1 MTGKMRSFFK
11 VFMIFAIVIGVGLA
25 VATPAMAE
33 SPNPCDPTGGGFN
46 LKTCLKQGYQAIVSY
61 CNSQTTV
68 AQDATFIITMKSY
81 TDGETGKGC
90 WFCGVFE
97 TIFDAIDNLVS
108 VIFNTMAKDFLALMG
123 VGILFLIL
131 FKVGKMLV
139 SLQEVD
145 VMQFLNDLFRPLGRA
160 IIATAFLSVTLVAQN
175 NIFKILVDPVVQ
187 TSFILG
193 QKVLE
198 TTLENATV
206 IDYKA
211 VTKGQ
216 ISDKYTVTVTR
227 NNSNNICEVNLTNP
241 NTGNKAF
248 SKETKERLICWMD
261 AVSTSLITGM
271 GLGATLM
278 FHGQLTFLVGGFP
291 MWLSGVITFLAF
303 FALYV
308 FFPFKLTDAFVRMA
322 FVLTLMPLWIVL
334 WVFPVTVE
342 YTKKAWNMFLS
353 SCFLFVV
360 LSVMMA
366 LAVVLMNNAMQP
378 EDVRTAVFKCMAA
391 GNPFAVAV
399 IFAVGA
405 RILMNTVCF
414 AFVSFSLLAAAEPL
428 VNSFIP
434 TGGSL
439 NIGGSVASNVAK
451 LGMVAGKAARMAA
464 PVAAKAGGAVLGGA
478 LRGGGAALG
487 KFNDKLANAGGA
499 LPNKAQKAL
508 RALGTPLGKGYMD
521 RVNGTA
527 KPNLNNVGQDTA
539 SLTPEAAATVGAR
552 AAERA
557 SRMVAIAG
565 EKGFTGQHRRL
576 RNIIRNG
583 KTPEERKLLTAM
595 AQDLL
600 RKRKTADAGKVDARL
615 QRALS
620 DEYARQAIANNPL
633 VKAENQRRQ
642 ENLDNLR
649 AQEEQLRNNKHKT
662 PQQAYDEAMA
672 RARELKQAV
681 VNGQMDR
688 ANAMLAADAGLKD
701 VYNDAVAGKRLSA
714 AASKYAN
721 AARMQAQNEN
731 TQETLSNTQAQETL
745 QNELAREGVGSH
757 YNARGVEQVANVSGV
772 AEKLSGFA
780 QDIAAIEAAAQNAK
794 SHTEFREQLAG
805 REWAGGMDART
816 MEQIGDR
823 LYNAKGKGISYE
835 YATNDALSGFMRQN
849 GLDNAAVREMVR
861 QVAESAAKNVMSG
874 QLTGCTAALA
884 LLQAEVNNIRH
895 G

>member
-25 VATPAMAE
+25 VATPAMADEE
-33 SPNPCDPTGGGFN
+33 SGPIFYAKALENCENPESVPNSTYN
-46 LKTCLKQGYQAIVSY
+46 Q
-61 CNSQTTV
+61 
-68 AQDATFIITMKSY
+68 TMKAY
-81 TDGETGKGC
+81 QEDDGC
-90 WFCGVFE
+90 WFCG
-97 TIFDAIDNLVS
+97 
-108 VIFNTMAKDFLALMG
+108 IFNTIYVAISNLVTKIFNQLAKEFLKLMC
-123 VGILFLIL
+123 VGILFLLL

-160 IIATAFLSVTLVAQN
+160 IIATAFLTASVAAGN
-175 NIFKILVDPVVQ
+175 GIFAIVITPFMDAA
-187 TSFILG
+187 FILG
-193 QKVLE
+193 QQLQMKEGGPVDTYVYVE
-198 TTLENATV
+198 TTHPDGSKTEERYAFENGACNYIGMEPTV
-206 IDYKA
+206 GEKQALNRDTQCRMYRMLK
-211 VTKGQ
+211 
-216 ISDKYTVTVTR
+216 D
-227 NNSNNICEVNLTNP
+227 
-241 NTGNKAF
+241 
-248 SKETKERLICWMD
+248 
-261 AVSTSLITGM
+261 VSASLILGIGM
-271 GLGATLM
+271 GVTFMKVGFDTIDQGGVPLIVSGLIMWCAFWAVYIM
-278 FHGQLTFLVGGFP
+278 FPL
-291 MWLSGVITFLAF
+291 
-303 FALYV
+303 
-308 FFPFKLTDAFVRMA
+308 KLFDPLCRLA
-322 FVLTLMPLWIVL
+322 FVLALMPLWIVL
-334 WVFPVTVE
+334 WVFPATVE

-353 SCFLFVV
+353 SCLLFVV
-360 LSVMMA
+360 LSVMVSIA
-366 LAVVLMNNAMQP
+366 LTLMDHALTP
-378 EDVRTAVFKCMAA
+378 EDIKVKVVNCLKADMPRNAAVLFSVSGKMT
-391 GNPFAVAV
+391 
-399 IFAVGA
+399 
-405 RILMNTVCF
+405 MNTLCF
-414 AFVSFSLLAAAEPL
+414 GFMAWSLLAAAEPL
-428 VNSFIP
+428 ANSFIP
-434 TGGSL
+434 SGGSL

-451 LGMVAGKAARMAA
+451 LGMVAGKTARMAA

-521 RVNGTA
+521 KVSGKVA
-527 KPNLNNVGQDTA
+527 PNLNNVGQDTA
-539 SLTPEAAATVGAR
+539 SLTPEAAATVGTR

-557 SRMVAIAG
+557 SRMAAITS
-565 EKGFTGQHRRL
+565 EKGFTGQYGRL
-576 RNIIRNG
+576 RKMIRNG

-600 RKRKTADAGKVDARL
+600 RKRKTADAGKVDPRL

-805 REWAGGMDART
+805 REWAGGMDAKT

>member
-33 SPNPCDPTGGGFN
+33 VKNPDD
-46 LKTCLKQGYQAIVSY
+46 LKSILNKGYEWALGQCKDKQKA
-61 CNSQTTV
+61 
-68 AQDATFIITMKSY
+68 AQDSTFIITMKSY
-81 TDGETGKGC
+81 TEGDTGKGC

-198 TTLENATV
+198 TTVENATV
-206 IDYKA
+206 IDYTA
-211 VTKGQ
+211 VTKGTY
-216 ISDKYTVTVTR
+216 STVKVKR
-227 NNSNNICEVNLTNP
+227 NNICRVNLTNP
-241 NTGNKAF
+241 KTGDKAF

-271 GLGATLM
+271 GLGATLIL
-278 FHGQLTFLVGGFP
+278 HGQAAFITGGFP
-291 MWLSGVITFLAF
+291 MWLAGIITFLAF

-334 WVFPVTVE
+334 WVFPATVE

-353 SCFLFVV
+353 SCFLFVA

-378 EDVRTAVFKCMAA
+378 EEVRQAVFNCMAA
-391 GNPFAVAV
+391 GNPWLAA
-399 IFAVGA
+399 ILLAVGG
-405 RILMNTVCF
+405 RVLMNTVCF

-508 RALGTPLGKGYMD
+508 RGLGTPLGKGYMD

-527 KPNLNNVGQDTA
+527 KPDLSHVGQDTA
-539 SLTPEAAATVGAR
+539 SLTPEAAATVGTR

-600 RKRKTADAGKVDARL
+600 RKRKTADAGKVDPRL

-805 REWAGGMDART
+805 REWAGGMDAKT

-835 YATNDALSGFMRQN
+835 YATNDALNGFMRQN

>member
-33 SPNPCDPTGGGFN
+33 AKDNKADANMSYQEALDFCKTAAPDYSSLFIQTMDAYASAENGG
-46 LKTCLKQGYQAIVSY
+46 
-61 CNSQTTV
+61 
-68 AQDATFIITMKSY
+68 
-81 TDGETGKGC
+81 GC
-90 WFCGVFE
+90 WFCGIFE
-97 TIFDAIDNLVS
+97 TIFEAINNMVTSL
-108 VIFNTMAKDFLALMG
+108 FNSLAKEFITLMG
-123 VGILFLIL
+123 VGILFLLL

-160 IIATAFLSVTLVAQN
+160 IIATALLMATFAAGSNTIFSILLEPMLDVSLTLGQE
-175 NIFKILVDPVVQ
+175 ILV
-187 TSFILG
+187 
-193 QKVLE
+193 
-198 TTLENATV
+198 TTLKGADSSTAFGIAYNADTHAILNETGSNSKV
-206 IDYKA
+206 QKMDLCA
-211 VTKGQ
+211 AQGSQ
-216 ISDKYTVTVTR
+216 NASDADKK
-227 NNSNNICEVNLTNP
+227 
-241 NTGNKAF
+241 KAF
-248 SKETKERLICWMD
+248 SPQLKARMRCWMNEV
-261 AVSTSLITGM
+261 AASLIIGM
-271 GLGATLM
+271 GMGATLV
-278 FHGQLTFLVGGFP
+278 FEGLAEI
-291 MWLSGVITFLAF
+291 LSGGVSMTCSGAIMIIAF
-303 FALYV
+303 FAIYIM
-308 FFPFKLTDAFVRMA
+308 FPFKMLDAFVRLA
-322 FVLTLMPLWIVL
+322 FTLSLTPLWIVL
-334 WVFPVTVE
+334 WVFPATVE

-353 SCFLFVV
+353 SCFLFVT
-360 LSVMMA
+360 LSIMIA
-366 LAVVLMNNAMQP
+366 LGMVLMNSAMQP
-378 EDVRTAVFKCMAA
+378 AEVREAVFKCLAA
-391 GNPFAVAV
+391 GHPFTATALLSVGGRV
-399 IFAVGA
+399 I
-405 RILMNTVCF
+405 MNTICF
-414 AFVSFSLLAAAEPL
+414 SFMAWSLLAAAEPL

-451 LGMVAGKAARMAA
+451 LGMVAGKTARMVA

-487 KFNDKLANAGGA
+487 KFNDALANAGGA

-527 KPNLNNVGQDTA
+527 KPDLSHVGQDTA
-539 SLTPEAAATVGAR
+539 SLTPEAAATVGTR
-552 AAERA
+552 AAERS
-557 SRMVAIAG
+557 SRMVAITG
-565 EKGFTGQHRRL
+565 EKGFRGQHRRL
-576 RNIIRNG
+576 RDMIRDG

-600 RKRKTADAGKVDARL
+600 RKRKTADAGKVDPRL

-794 SHTEFREQLAG
+794 SHTDFREQLAG
-805 REWAGGMDART
+805 REWAGGMDAKT

>member
-25 VATPAMAE
+25 VATPAMADE
-33 SPNPCDPTGGGFN
+33 PMSYETAV
-46 LKTCLKQGYQAIVSY
+46 KTCRQAVTKPGCTFLTTMAAYQE
-61 CNSQTTV
+61 
-68 AQDATFIITMKSY
+68 D
-81 TDGETGKGC
+81 DGC
-90 WFCGVFE
+90 WFCGIFD
-97 TIFDAIDNLVS
+97 TIFVAISRLVTS
-108 VIFNTMAKDFLALMG
+108 VFNGLAKQFIILMSI
-123 VGILFLIL
+123 GILFLIL

-160 IIATAFLSVTLVAQN
+160 IIATALLSVTAAAGSGIFSILISPVMDVSLTLGQQVQSTALGDTVTKMEMSGN
-175 NIFKILVDPVVQ
+175 EIHVTVSTWNCDTSDMKNIVPQGQAFSADTQRQFHCWLKRVSASL
-187 TSFILG
+187 ILG
-193 QKVLE
+193 
-198 TTLENATV
+198 
-206 IDYKA
+206 I
-211 VTKGQ
+211 
-216 ISDKYTVTVTR
+216 
-227 NNSNNICEVNLTNP
+227 
-241 NTGNKAF
+241 
-248 SKETKERLICWMD
+248 
-261 AVSTSLITGM
+261 GM
-271 GLGATLM
+271 GVVFMKVGCETL
-278 FHGQLTFLVGGFP
+278 LTGGFP
-291 MWLSGVITFLAF
+291 MILSGFIMWCAFWAVYIMFPLKIFDPLAR
-303 FALYV
+303 L
-308 FFPFKLTDAFVRMA
+308 A
-322 FVLTLMPLWIVL
+322 FVLALMPLWIVL
-334 WVFPVTVE
+334 WVFPATVE

-353 SCFLFVV
+353 SCLLFVV
-360 LSVMMA
+360 LSVMVSFA
-366 LAVVLMNNAMQP
+366 L
-378 EDVRTAVFKCMAA
+378 
-391 GNPFAVAV
+391 
-399 IFAVGA
+399 
-405 RILMNTVCF
+405 ILMDNALSPTDIRDLVVKCLQADLPKPASVLFSVAGEMTMNTLCF
-414 AFVSFSLLAAAEPL
+414 AFVAWSLLAAAEPL
-428 VNSFIP
+428 TNSFIP

-451 LGMVAGKAARMAA
+451 LGMVAGKTARMAA

-521 RVNGTA
+521 KVSG
-527 KPNLNNVGQDTA
+527 KVDPNLNNVGQDTA
-539 SLTPEAAATVGAR
+539 SLTPEAAATVGTR

-557 SRMVAIAG
+557 SRMAAITS
-565 EKGFTGQHRRL
+565 EKGFTGQYGRL
-576 RNIIRNG
+576 RKMIRNG

-600 RKRKTADAGKVDARL
+600 RKRKTADAGKVDPRL

-794 SHTEFREQLAG
+794 SHTDFREQLAG
-805 REWAGGMDART
+805 REWAGGMDAKT
-816 MEQIGDR
+816 MEQIGER

>member
-25 VATPAMAE
+25 VATPAMADVK
-33 SPNPCDPTGGGFN
+33 NPDD
-46 LKTCLKQGYQAIVSY
+46 LKSILNKGYEWALGQCKDKQKA
-61 CNSQTTV
+61 
-68 AQDATFIITMKSY
+68 AQDSTFIITMKSY
-81 TDGETGKGC
+81 TEGDTGKGC

-198 TTLENATV
+198 TTVENATV
-206 IDYKA
+206 IDYTA
-211 VTKGQ
+211 VTKGTY
-216 ISDKYTVTVTR
+216 STVEVKR
-227 NNSNNICEVNLTNP
+227 NNICRVNLTNP
-241 NTGNKAF
+241 KTGDKAF

-271 GLGATLM
+271 GLGATLIL
-278 FHGQLTFLVGGFP
+278 HGQAAFITGGFP
-291 MWLSGVITFLAF
+291 MWLAGIITFLAF

-334 WVFPVTVE
+334 WVFPATVE

-353 SCFLFVV
+353 SCFLFVA

-378 EDVRTAVFKCMAA
+378 EEVRQAVFNCMAA
-391 GNPFAVAV
+391 GNPWLAA
-399 IFAVGA
+399 ILLAVGG
-405 RILMNTVCF
+405 RVLMNTVCF

-508 RALGTPLGKGYMD
+508 RGLGTPLGKGYMD

-527 KPNLNNVGQDTA
+527 KPDLSHVGQDTA

-805 REWAGGMDART
+805 REWAGGMDANT
-816 MEQIGDR
+816 MERIGER
-823 LYNAKGKGISYE
+823 MYNAKGKSVSYE